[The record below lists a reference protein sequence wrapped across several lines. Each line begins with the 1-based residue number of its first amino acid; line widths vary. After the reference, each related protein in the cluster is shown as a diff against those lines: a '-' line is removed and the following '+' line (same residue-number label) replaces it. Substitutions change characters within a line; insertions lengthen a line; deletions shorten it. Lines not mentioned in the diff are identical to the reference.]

1 MPWGNIRKNN
11 QIIKISGCDE
21 VLDILKTRL
30 KHELVEMMHINV
42 DDNENTEN
50 IDNKTYLEVSEQC
63 VDVKDPAYELI

>member
-1 MPWGNIRKNN
+1 MRKYKKNN

-50 IDNKTYLEVSEQC
+50 VDNKH
-63 VDVKDPAYELI
+63 I